1 MAAVRDDRGNLY
13 QVSCRVSPGGAAL
26 AKGEKV
32 LLVGYDER
40 DNTFDVVPDDG
51 GVLARQ
57 RRKPVT
63 AATRVTGH
71 SRAAE

>member
-13 QVSCRVSPGGAAL
+13 QVACRVSAGSAAL
-26 AKGEKV
+26 PKGEKV

-51 GVLARQ
+51 GVLARE
-57 RRKPVT
+57 RRMPAT
-63 AATRVTGH
+63 ATRRVTGPT
-71 SRAAE
+71 RAAE